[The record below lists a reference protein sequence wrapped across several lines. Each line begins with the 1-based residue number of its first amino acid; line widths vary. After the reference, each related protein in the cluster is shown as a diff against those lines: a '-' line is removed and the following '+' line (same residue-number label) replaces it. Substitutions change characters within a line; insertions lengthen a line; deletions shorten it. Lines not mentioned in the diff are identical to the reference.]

1 MIFLKILFCQKMQSS
16 IQAFSE
22 SQSFCNNIKN
32 QWPQITIANK
42 IIMKQFDILWELSKM
57 WHRHKVRNAVG
68 KMVLIGLVDVVK
80 SVSHSVVSDSL
91 WPYRLWPARFFCPW
105 NSPSRNTEVGSHSLL
120 QGIFP
125 TQGSNPGLLHCGRV
139 FTIWA
144 TREAHLMDGVAIN
157 LIFVKTKQNNN
168 NKKPLQYLQS
178 TIKWGMSV
186 YHFTLVK

>member
-42 IIMKQFDILWELSKM
+42 IIMTYCENYQKCDTDTKWA
-57 WHRHKVRNAVG
+57 NAVG

-120 QGIFP
+120 PGIFP

-168 NKKPLQYLQS
+168 KKKTLQYLQS